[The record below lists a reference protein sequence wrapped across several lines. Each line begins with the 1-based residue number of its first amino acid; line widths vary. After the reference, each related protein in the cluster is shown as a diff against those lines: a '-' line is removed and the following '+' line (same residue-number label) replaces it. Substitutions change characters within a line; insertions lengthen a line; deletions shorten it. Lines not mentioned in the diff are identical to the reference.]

1 MTHRQIVTLLGV
13 LATVVLFGLPLFIE
27 LGAKGLGNDEAIYS
41 YAVDRMIEGEDWL
54 TPRSI
59 PQTVTPGDP
68 ATRAGEFFEKPPLK
82 FWIVA
87 LPIRLGLLPHDAFGL
102 RFWDALFGAVAFVYV
117 FLIGRRLV
125 DPLCG
130 LAAVFLLFIDR
141 ALLFSHGLR
150 TNVMEAPL
158 FLAYAAGIYH
168 FLAWSESDRRLD
180 RWLHIFA
187 FAGWFTL
194 GFMTKF
200 VAAIFLP
207 AVVGVTALCLSEWRQ
222 RLRGRSLA
230 LDDRGADGDRL
241 DPALVRLRVCEQWRW
256 FLGCHLRRSYLRPR
270 HRLASSGTHTTLVL
284 LLR

>member
-1 MTHRQIVTLLGV
+1 MTHRQVVTLLGV

-27 LGAKGLGNDEAIYS
+27 LGVKELGNDEAIYS
-41 YAVDRMIEGEDWL
+41 YAVDRMLEGEDWL

-158 FLAYAAGIYH
+158 ERPPIGPMATYLCVRRMVHPRLHDQVRGGHLSAGGGRGH
-168 FLAWSESDRRLD
+168 GPLS
-180 RWLHIFA
+180 
-187 FAGWFTL
+187 
-194 GFMTKF
+194 
-200 VAAIFLP
+200 
-207 AVVGVTALCLSEWRQ
+207 VGVAPATSC
-222 RLRGRSLA
+222 RSLA
-230 LDDRGADGDRL
+230 LDDRGG
-241 DPALVRLRVCEQWRW
+241 
-256 FLGCHLRRSYLRPR
+256 
-270 HRLASSGTHTTLVL
+270 
-284 LLR
+284 